1 MILAEHVSTV
11 LENALLYEEVTLQK
25 TLAETLLKSIPPGI
39 VAIDENGIVRWFNP
53 AAEPILGLKATE
65 VSTVP
70 LKPSAESW
78 PPCCG
83 KL

>member
-39 VAIDENGIVRWFNP
+39 VAINEDGIVRWFIP
-53 AAEPILGLKATE
+53 PPKQSSGSELLKF
-65 VSTVP
+65 STVL